1 LIGGPQSRQLLSVQN
16 KARRVCYKKDGCPI
30 QKYFI
35 LIMSMSTVNQKDQLK
50 TKENVFTTEMNW
62 AEDK

>member
-1 LIGGPQSRQLLSVQN
+1 
-16 KARRVCYKKDGCPI
+16 
-30 QKYFI
+30 
-35 LIMSMSTVNQKDQLK
+35 MSMSTVNQKDQLK